1 MLGISI
7 ILFLIIITHI
17 FLLSK
22 LVFFPYPELF
32 IYSYLT
38 KIGLVPYK
46 QIFDQHFP
54 GIMFFP
60 INLATLGIDTVFEM
74 RLLHFAI
81 ISITQILLFVVV
93 KKLFNSNL
101 LALASNILYLIWQ
114 PFFEGYVLWIDSFIP
129 LFLLP
134 ALYFLVSKKSNKSI
148 LLSGLFLGT
157 ALLFKQVAAPL
168 IFMTFLFL
176 ILTNKPLKKNL
187 SFLLGLAVPILI
199 LVLFV
204 TYKNIWEDFIYWS
217 VTFNLTTFA
226 EMGSKLPDL
235 FGFIKVLP
243 LFAVSFVFL
252 ALTYFKKKSTEILM
266 ITFFIIGSLVFSFAR
281 FDYIHLQPAV
291 PFAIIGIVLGLKELQ
306 KKNIHYYL
314 GLYLLFSIL
323 FIIPFYKASFGDK
336 VLFFG
341 DNEEKISNAVLRY
354 VNSGNSVFAFGTTPH
369 LYYLTKTRPPGN
381 VFVFQ
386 FPWFM
391 VEAEEKILQGIITDP
406 PEIIVRDKNAEVE
419 NMNLVKYM
427 PKIKAH
433 IDRYYKVVDKIDGT
447 EIMVKN

>member
-60 INLATLGIDTVFEM
+60 INLTTLGIDTVFEM

-81 ISITQILLFVVV
+81 ISLTQILLFVVV

>member
-1 MLGISI
+1 
-7 ILFLIIITHI
+7 
-17 FLLSK
+17 
-22 LVFFPYPELF
+22 
-32 IYSYLT
+32 
-38 KIGLVPYK
+38 
-46 QIFDQHFP
+46 
-54 GIMFFP
+54 
-60 INLATLGIDTVFEM
+60 
-74 RLLHFAI
+74 
-81 ISITQILLFVVV
+81 
-93 KKLFNSNL
+93 
-101 LALASNILYLIWQ
+101 
-114 PFFEGYVLWIDSFIP
+114 
-129 LFLLP
+129 
-134 ALYFLVSKKSNKSI
+134 
-148 LLSGLFLGT
+148 
-157 ALLFKQVAAPL
+157 
-168 IFMTFLFL
+168 
-176 ILTNKPLKKNL
+176 
-187 SFLLGLAVPILI
+187 
-199 LVLFV
+199 
-204 TYKNIWEDFIYWS
+204 
-217 VTFNLTTFA
+217 
-226 EMGSKLPDL
+226 MGSKLPDL

>member
-60 INLATLGIDTVFEM
+60 INLTTLGIDTVFEM

-81 ISITQILLFVVV
+81 ISLTQILLFVVV

-341 DNEEKISNAVLRY
+341 DNEEKISNAVLLF
-354 VNSGNSVFAFGTTPH
+354 N
-369 LYYLTKTRPPGN
+369 
-381 VFVFQ
+381 
-386 FPWFM
+386 
-391 VEAEEKILQGIITDP
+391 
-406 PEIIVRDKNAEVE
+406 
-419 NMNLVKYM
+419 
-427 PKIKAH
+427 
-433 IDRYYKVVDKIDGT
+433 
-447 EIMVKN
+447 

>member
-7 ILFLIIITHI
+7 ILFLIIIINI

-60 INLATLGIDTVFEM
+60 INLTTLGIDTVFEM

-81 ISITQILLFVVV
+81 ISLTQILLFVVV